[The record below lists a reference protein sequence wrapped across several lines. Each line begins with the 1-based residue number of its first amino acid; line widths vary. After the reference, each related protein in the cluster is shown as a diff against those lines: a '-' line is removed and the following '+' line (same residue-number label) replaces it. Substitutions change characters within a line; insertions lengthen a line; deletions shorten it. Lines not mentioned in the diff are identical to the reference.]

1 MQIPGHQEGAESA
14 APLLLRPPQVPRP
27 LPRELGLWQH
37 AFPVASVVR
46 LGVAPQEKKD
56 PLSQRNRLAPL
67 RSAHLSA
74 ATPVHSEAQ
83 SESRGQR
90 VQPLHSDG
98 PKSGC
103 LGRNC
108 LFLIAGA
115 QGWAQKTLGVLPQ
128 RGGRTEG
135 QQSIFFVL
143 GSPRRAWADPFLSQ
157 VLPAP
162 KA

>member
-1 MQIPGHQEGAESA
+1 MGEMGGAAWGRTEPAPHPTSVCPPPPERPPRPPLLVAALQIPGHQEGAESA
-14 APLLLRPPQVPRP
+14 APLPRPPQVPRP

-90 VQPLHSDG
+90 VQPLHPTAPS
-98 PKSGC
+98 
-103 LGRNC
+103 LG
-108 LFLIAGA
+108 
-115 QGWAQKTLGVLPQ
+115 
-128 RGGRTEG
+128 
-135 QQSIFFVL
+135 
-143 GSPRRAWADPFLSQ
+143 AWAGIVCSS
-157 VLPAP
+157 
-162 KA
+162 